1 MTAHGNALPLAGVRV
16 LDLGRVYLGPW
27 AGTMLAHAGA
37 EVIKVEEPGGEPA
50 RRGGRGAMTLP
61 LAMLNTAKH
70 AITLDLKHPR
80 GRELLLALVEHADVL
95 IENFAPG
102 TMDDLGLGPD
112 VLQRVNPRLVYGAAT
127 GFGIDGPARDQLA
140 MDVTIQAWTGV
151 MSATGFPDGPPV
163 KAGPAFVDIL
173 AGTHLY
179 AGVVTALYER
189 ERTGRGSVVDVA
201 MVDTVLPAL
210 ASNLVGLR
218 REGVPARTGNR
229 HAGGSITPYD
239 VYPAADGWLAV
250 IVLTD
255 RHWRAL
261 ATAMGRP
268 ELGDHADFAT
278 NPDRARRAEEVD
290 ALVAAWTS
298 SLSRDEACGRLQA
311 AGVPSAAVRE
321 LPEVVADEHLRVR
334 GALVTVDTPGLGP
347 VAAPRSPLRFRGTE
361 PVALT
366 AAPDLGAGNDAVYG
380 GWLGLDAA
388 AIDDLRAEA
397 VI

>member
-1 MTAHGNALPLAGVRV
+1 MTSTEGSLPLAGVRV

-27 AGTMLAHAGA
+27 AGAMLAHAGA
-37 EVIKVEEPGGEPA
+37 EVIKVEEPTGEPA
-50 RRGGRGAMTLP
+50 RRGGRDAMTLP
-61 LAMLNTAKH
+61 LAMLNTAKQ

-112 VLQRVNPRLVYGAAT
+112 VLQRANPRLVYGAAT
-127 GFGIDGPARDQLA
+127 GYGIDGPARDQLA

-151 MSATGFPDGPPV
+151 MSATGFPDQPPV

-179 AGVVTALYER
+179 AGVVTGLFKR
-189 ERTGRGSVVDVA
+189 ERTGRGAIVDVA

-210 ASNLVGLR
+210 ASSLVGLR

-229 HAGGSITPYD
+229 HAGGAITPYD
-239 VYPAADGWLAV
+239 VYPTADGWLAI

-255 RHWRAL
+255 QHWRAL
-261 ATAMGRP
+261 AGAMGRP
-268 ELGDHADFAT
+268 ELGEHPDFAT
-278 NPDRARRAEEVD
+278 NTERAGRAAEVD

-298 SLSRDEACGRLQA
+298 SLPRDEVCARLQG

-321 LPEVVADEHLRVR
+321 LHEVVADEHLRGR
-334 GALVTVDTPGLGP
+334 GALVTVDTPGLGA

-361 PVALT
+361 PVPLT
-366 AAPDLGAGNDAVYG
+366 PAPRLGAGNDEVYRS
-380 GWLGLDAA
+380 WLGLDAGE
-388 AIDDLRAEA
+388 IDGLRAER

>member
-1 MTAHGNALPLAGVRV
+1 MTANAQPLGGVRV

-27 AGTMLAHAGA
+27 AGAMLAHAGA
-37 EVIKVEEPGGEPA
+37 EVVKVEEPGGEPA

-61 LAMLNTAKH
+61 LAMLNTAKQ

-102 TMDDLGLGPD
+102 TMDELGLGPEI
-112 VLQRVNPRLVYGAAT
+112 LHGVNPRLVYGAAT

-140 MDVTIQAWTGV
+140 MDVTVQAWTGV

-189 ERTGRGSVVDVA
+189 ERTGRGAVVDVA

-239 VYPAADGWLAV
+239 VYPAADGWLAI
-250 IVLTD
+250 IVLSD

-268 ELGDHADFAT
+268 ELADDPAYAT
-278 NPDRARRAEEVD
+278 NAERVARAAEVD
-290 ALVAAWTS
+290 GLVATWTGP
-298 SLSRDEACGRLQA
+298 LPRDEVCARLAA
-311 AGVPSAAVRE
+311 AGVPAAAVRE
-321 LPEVVADEHLRVR
+321 LPEVVADPHLRER

-347 VAAPRSPLRFRGTE
+347 VAAPRSPLRFRGRE

-366 AAPDLGAGNDAVYG
+366 PAPDLGADNDAVYG

-388 AIDDLRAEA
+388 AIEDLRAGA
-397 VI
+397 VT